1 MFEVGYKLTK
11 ENYTEGAVWCN
22 KNNCTIN
29 SEWEIVALEKTAEEY
44 AAQEIIELKNKLTA
58 SDYAVI
64 KIAEGAA
71 TAEEYADLIT
81 QRAAWRL
88 RINELEAQLAK

>member
-1 MFEVGYKLTK
+1 MFKVGYKLTR
-11 ENYTEGAVWCN
+11 ENYTEGAIWCN

-29 SEWEIVALEKTAEEY
+29 SEWVIIALEKTVEEQAAE
-44 AAQEIIELKNKLTA
+44 EIIELKNKLTA